1 MDSLTQIVL
10 GAAVG
15 EALLGNKIGNKALL
29 LGAIA
34 GTIPDLDVFLKL
46 INDSPIFELKT
57 HRSYSHSGVVHIFL
71 AFPFAWLSSKWSKAE
86 ISFQRWYWFWFLGF
100 FTHALLDCCTTYGTR
115 LFLPFSKYQVAFN
128 NISVI
133 DPLYTVP
140 FLILLII
147 TMFYR
152 RATVKRKNW
161 FLTAVYVSSAYMLL
175 TFGLKLAVHEKFKNT
190 LQRDQIE
197 FTELNSTP
205 TILNAILWSGIAY
218 NADSLYC
225 AEYSFM
231 RPDVPIKWV
240 GYPRNL
246 SLMQGYQSD
255 ALETLEWFSDGN
267 YFMLPKGDS
276 AMQFYT
282 VKFGR
287 TRFDVKNPEEA
298 FMFYTEFRKSENGD
312 ITYESRTPA
321 NARKGASMK
330 MFFNLLMQRIGIYK

>member
-34 GTIPDLDVFLKL
+34 GTIPDLDVILKL
-46 INDSPIFELKT
+46 FNDSPIFQIKI

-71 AFPFAWLSSKWSKAE
+71 AIPFAWLSAKWSKAE

-115 LFLPFSKYQVAFN
+115 LFLPFTSYQVAFN

-133 DPLYTVP
+133 DPLYTIP
-140 FLILLII
+140 FLILLMVM
-147 TMFYR
+147 MFFKR
-152 RATVKRKNW
+152 TTKGRKNW
-161 FLTAVYVSSAYMLL
+161 FRAAIYVSSAYMLL
-175 TFGLKLAVHEKFKNT
+175 TFGLKWAVHEKFKNT
-190 LQRDQIE
+190 LERDKIA

-205 TILNAILWSGIAY
+205 TILNAILWSGVAY
-218 NADSLYC
+218 NKDSLYC
-225 AEYSFM
+225 AEYSFL
-231 RPDVPIKWV
+231 RPEVPIKWV

-246 SLMQGYQSD
+246 QLMQAYKSD

-267 YFMLPKGDS
+267 YFILPKGDS

-287 TRFDVKNPEEA
+287 TRFDVENPEQA
-298 FMFYTEFRKSENGD
+298 FMFYTEFEKDKNGT
-312 ITYESRTPA
+312 INFKSRTPA
-321 NARKGASMK
+321 DAREGSNMK